1 MNIKLFAVVLENG
14 LIGYQSN
21 GFSSIADDVIGDWGQ
36 GGKYGTASVNPFTF
50 NHVVRGYWGD
60 TFTGTS
66 ELFPTT
72 IDAGKEYTT
81 TLSIPVPDAVEN
93 ANNTDVVVMLFDGNT
108 DRLINAYKTHP
119 SNAVDGID
127 EIVDNTTAAV
137 SVAAANGAIVVT
149 SPLAAQATVYSLDG
163 RALARTQG
171 EGTLTLRPAT
181 QGVVIVKVTTA
192 QGVVVKKVM
201 M

>member
-1 MNIKLFAVVLENG
+1 MR
-14 LIGYQSN
+14 Q
-21 GFSSIADDVIGDWGQ
+21 
-36 GGKYGTASVNPFTF
+36 
-50 NHVVRGYWGD
+50 VR
-60 TFTGTS
+60 
-66 ELFPTT
+66 
-72 IDAGKEYTT
+72 
-81 TLSIPVPDAVEN
+81 
-93 ANNTDVVVMLFDGNT
+93 NTPLPFDGNT

-127 EIVDNTTAAV
+127 EIMDNTTAAV

-171 EGTLTLRPAT
+171 EGPLTLHPAT